1 MSTANVGRNRVLGP
15 VISLVLGA
23 LAAFLLVWA
32 LLMAVS
38 PDNTAGI
45 ETSTNEVVNYGS

>member
-1 MSTANVGRNRVLGP
+1 MSTASVGRNRVLGP
-15 VISLVLGA
+15 VISLVIGA

-38 PDNTAGI
+38 PGKPEEPWVAVGT
-45 ETSTNEVVNYGS
+45 